1 MKTLDAVK
9 KEVTSLKKK
18 IADANTEINIMENK
32 IAVKR
37 LNWTAAIMADNDQA
51 VILKEELNRMIATY
65 NELKKN
71 REELKNIQDN
81 YYKSNRFK
89 NTKVGL
95 RTEFEEFKK
104 IADNK
109 NKALKDKIYSLYDN
123 AVELKAEM
131 ELNYIN
137 AKEQIDI
144 FNQFEILSTSSKRAN
159 KIILNR
165 PILEPFEEYVYNKF
179 TKNKVNEQDD
189 IRYKRQMKLIKRQR
203 EDELKRLELQNQ
215 RQEAAKAEIKA
226 RDKAR
231 DKARAEMEGRAYD
244 EDMQDMQS

>member
-37 LNWTAAIMADNDQA
+37 LDWTAAVMADNDMTI
-51 VILKEELNRMIATY
+51 ILKEELNRMIATY

-95 RTEFEEFKK
+95 RTEFEEFKM

-109 NKALKDKIYSLYDN
+109 NKALKDKIYSLYDK
-123 AVELKAEM
+123 AIELKAEM